1 MLHYIKNEGVSPME
15 RTELHKRVW
24 RVLYAIADK
33 PVHRIFALQSEPVEV
48 DAPCIVISN
57 HVTDLDP
64 FLVAM
69 SFPEKQLYYVAS
81 EHIFRLPVASKIIT
95 TLLDP
100 IARKKGD
107 SGFGAVREILRRVKQ
122 GHSICLFAEGDCTW
136 DGRTGS
142 IPPATGKMV
151 RSSGAALV
159 TYRLEG
165 GYFTSPRWGRG
176 LRRGEMRGHPIGV
189 YPPEA
194 LRKMKG
200 KEITA
205 LIERDIFED
214 AWARQKEH
222 PVHYET
228 NCRAER
234 LEIALFLCPECRRVG
249 TLRSNDDTLRCTCC
263 GSEVRMR
270 GDYTFAPGAPFPTVA
285 EWDAWQHEALRA
297 GNYVHGETLFS
308 DPVCAFSRI
317 LPEHRTE
324 KLTGTELVQRSD
336 ALHCGGM
343 TFPLREIENMAIVQK
358 RLLLFTCAGHYYT
371 VKCAKGANLRKY
383 LALWK
388 AAHEEA

>member
-1 MLHYIKNEGVSPME
+1 ME
-15 RTELHKRVW
+15 RSELHKRVW
-24 RVLYAIADK
+24 RVLYALADK
-33 PVHRIFALQSEPVEV
+33 PVHKIFALESEPCTV

-69 SFPEKQLYYVAS
+69 SFPHKQLYYVAS

-136 DGRTGS
+136 DGRTGP

-151 RSSGAALV
+151 RSSGATLV

-176 LRRGEMRGHPIGV
+176 IRRGEMRGHPVGV
-189 YPPEA
+189 YPPEQ

-214 AWARQKEH
+214 AWARQKAH
-222 PVHYET
+222 PVTYQT

-234 LEIALFLCPECRRVG
+234 LEIALFLCPECRHIG
-249 TLRSNDDTLRCTCC
+249 TLKADGDTLRCSCC
-263 GSEVRMR
+263 GSAVRMQT
-270 GDYTFAPGAPFPTVA
+270 DYTFAPGAPFPTVA
-285 EWDAWQHEALRA
+285 EWDQWQHKALCA
-297 GNYVHGETLFS
+297 GDYAHGETLFS

-317 LPEHRTE
+317 LPDHRTE
-324 KLTGTELVQRSD
+324 KLTATELVQRD
-336 ALHCGGM
+336 GVLHCGGM
-343 TFPLREIENMAIVQK
+343 TFPLREIEHMAIVQK
-358 RLLLFTCAGHYYT
+358 RLLLFTCGGHYYT

-388 AAHEEA
+388 NAAHKEA